1 METLRAGGGDNYYQ
15 LGEKLH
21 ESARRNMESGE
32 MGRERSQCL
41 GVDAGTSGE
50 KHNMSSAVTRHCAAP
65 CIQINTTR
73 NECYENALKD

>member
-1 METLRAGGGDNYYQ
+1 METLRAEGVDNYYQ

-50 KHNMSSAVTRHCAAP
+50 KHNMSSVTRHCAVP